1 VSKPVIEPACVCDA
15 QRVTSEPTSPAEPGF
30 APDTVA
36 LAKVV
41 ARQRAEMERLRD
53 LAATSAVLERAVGAV
68 MAATGCSPDAARETL
83 VQRAKAARRTLLE
96 ECWIALGS
104 LVPPLTAARATGSPE
119 SQALPEATAAPGSD
133 VPGEAASPDAVAAA
147 LGRLGRALV
156 RVGGS
161 QELAECLLEHL
172 APDTGADAVVLYA
185 RGLSGALELVGH
197 AGIDDTLADQWRHVP
212 PLPGFPAFDALRD
225 REPRWLEDSGAD
237 RDGRRLPIGRPP
249 WHRRSQAW
257 LPVPNANADDVCVGV
272 LRPHP
277 GAFTPRSREHL
288 RGAALLCSGPL
299 RLFGPRQ
306 EDTGAGATAEAS
318 LRSVFDALPVAA
330 LLLTPLRS
338 PSGRVE
344 DYRIDAATPQ
354 AGDIVGRAC
363 EELAGRRL
371 LECCPAMG
379 REPVWRGCLRT
390 LSTGE
395 PYEGTPFAHQEV
407 VAGVAELSTYA
418 VRVTRLDDRLVVT
431 WLRHDASDL
440 QEQRLADLQ
449 RLGSLGWVNWNLVTQ
464 EAAWSSQVFTL
475 FGREPVHGPVRLA
488 ELSDLALPEDA
499 PALARAVA
507 ALLDEGRP
515 FDLPV
520 RVRAAGAV
528 RHLRIVAE
536 AVEDMRGTPVEVHGV
551 VQDLT
556 ARRRVELALV
566 ESERAI
572 LSQHDVL
579 RAERTLAARLQHALL
594 PLPKRSMRLAG
605 LHVEVAY
612 LPAQAGVNVGGDW
625 FSAIELPGSEALFVV
640 GDVAGHG
647 IDAVATMAQ
656 LRFTAKGMVITGSSL
671 TGALAR
677 LNRLLLHSRDSHGT
691 ATMVLARYLP
701 EGRRLL
707 WAQAGHPPPL
717 LLRDG
722 EARFLDRPRGVLL
735 GASATPVFEEGE
747 CALQPGDRVLMFT
760 DGLVERPE
768 EPIDR
773 GLERLARVVEAH
785 GDHPDSALEPVL
797 AAMLEEERR
806 DDVCV
811 LDIRVPAEDPADAPP
826 Q

>member
-1 VSKPVIEPACVCDA
+1 VGKPVNEPGCVCDA
-15 QRVTSEPTSPAEPGF
+15 QPVTSEPTSPAGSGV

-68 MAATGCSPDAARETL
+68 MAVSGCSPDAAHETL

-104 LVPPLTAARATGSPE
+104 LVPPLTAAQASGSPG
-119 SQALPEATAAPGSD
+119 SGTFPQTPAVSGSD
-133 VPGEAASPDAVAAA
+133 VPREAASPDDVAAA
-147 LGRLGRALV
+147 LGHLGRALV
-156 RVGGS
+156 RVGGP

-172 APDTGADAVVLYA
+172 APSTGADTVVLYA
-185 RGLSGALELVGH
+185 RRPSGALELVGQ
-197 AGIDDTLADQWRHVP
+197 AGIGATPADQWSHVP
-212 PLPGFPAFDALRD
+212 PLAGFPAFDALRD
-225 REPRWLEDSGAD
+225 REPRWLEDTGAD
-237 RDGRRLPIGRPP
+237 RDENLLPIGQPP

-257 LPVPNANADDVCVGV
+257 LPVPMASTDDVCVGV

-277 GAFTPRSREHL
+277 GAFTPRDREHL
-288 RGAALLCSGPL
+288 RGAALLCSGPM
-299 RLFGPRQ
+299 RLFGPRP
-306 EDTGAGATAEAS
+306 EATATGDTAEAV
-318 LRSVFDALPVAA
+318 LRSVFGALPVAA

-338 PSGRVE
+338 PAGRVE

-363 EELAGRRL
+363 DELAGRRL

-390 LSTGE
+390 LSDGE
-395 PYEGTPFAHQEV
+395 PYEGAPFAYQEV

-418 VRVTRLDDRLVVT
+418 VRVTRLGDRLVVT

-449 RLGSLGWVNWNLVTQ
+449 RLGSLGWANWNLVTQ
-464 EAAWSSQVFTL
+464 EAAWSSHVFTL

-488 ELSDLALPEDA
+488 ELPDLALPEDA
-499 PALARAVA
+499 PALARAVRT
-507 ALLDEGRP
+507 LLAEGRP

-528 RHLRIVAE
+528 RHLRVVAE
-536 AVEDMRGTPVEVHGV
+536 AVEDMSGTPVEVHGV

-594 PLPKRSMRLAG
+594 PLPKRSARLAG
-605 LHVEVAY
+605 LHVDVAY

-625 FSAIELPGSEALFVV
+625 FSAIELPDGEALFVV

-671 TGALAR
+671 TGALSR
-677 LNRLLLHSRDSHGT
+677 LNMLLLHSRDSHGT
-691 ATMVLARYLP
+691 ATMILARYEP
-701 EGRRLL
+701 GRRRLV
-707 WAQAGHPPPL
+707 WAQAGHPAPL

-735 GASATPVFEEGE
+735 GASTTPVFEEGE
-747 CALQPGDRVLMFT
+747 CLLLPGDRVLMFT

-773 GLERLARVVEAH
+773 GLERLARIVERH
-785 GDHPDSALEPVL
+785 TDSPLEPML
-797 AAMLEEERR
+797 AAMLEKERR

-811 LDIRVPAEDPADAPP
+811 LDIRVPGDGPGDARP